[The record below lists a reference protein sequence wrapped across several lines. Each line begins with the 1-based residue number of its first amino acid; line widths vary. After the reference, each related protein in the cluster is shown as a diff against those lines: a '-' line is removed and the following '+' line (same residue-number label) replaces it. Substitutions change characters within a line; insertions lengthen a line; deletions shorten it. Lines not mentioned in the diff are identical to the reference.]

1 MEVLTPLCSPMN
13 LRPGP
18 VFDFTLTR
26 TPEEMA
32 LYDRFGEA
40 YQQRV
45 ETFSPCSQLHLKRLI
60 AYEVP
65 NHPRVMFRNHG
76 DVEGLMACS
85 EVDLPPTPG
94 ISSQIATPKSPGR
107 ITPRS
112 LKPSENSRLL
122 SSPQVPPAWGKGS
135 SKKAGTIPPNVL
147 LNVKPMAMLSAIKN
161 RKVVKKL
168 RFDTGAN
175 QIRKISKSYSDCLE
189 QLGCPDPTF
198 QPTLPQQ
205 PLSSSKL
212 TSHSYRRVRK
222 VRRISKSLADL
233 SRFSDNTIMSVTDSN
248 NNNSANYDN
257 HQSRHDG
264 PPDDGPPDDA
274 GPAKDRGMIKR
285 SMRSRIPRLK
295 PNFMEGLKK
304 IAVDDRNH

>member
-222 VRRISKSLADL
+222 VRRIS
-233 SRFSDNTIMSVTDSN
+233 
-248 NNNSANYDN
+248 NYDN